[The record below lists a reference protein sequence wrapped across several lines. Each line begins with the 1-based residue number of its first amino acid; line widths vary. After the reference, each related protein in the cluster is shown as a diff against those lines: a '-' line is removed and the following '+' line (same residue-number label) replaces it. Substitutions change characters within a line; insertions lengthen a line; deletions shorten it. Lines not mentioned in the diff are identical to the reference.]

1 VLSPEPSRTQ
11 GFCRR
16 GRRPRFSDIG
26 ADCWRRILERGRSIA
41 SENLDEESRRARR
54 AGELEAE
61 AADLKLRL
69 GENLARER
77 RIVDR
82 LLGTEA
88 ALAEMKRGDLELRAR
103 LDRYSQ
109 FHRDL
114 ERSLVW
120 RAIQFLRRL
129 VGRSW

>member
-1 VLSPEPSRTQ
+1 VPSLTW
-11 GFCRR
+11 GFCRRVR
-16 GRRPRFSDIG
+16 GRRPRFG
-26 ADCWRRILERGRSIA
+26 YTAADHWRRILERGHSIV

-54 AGELEAE
+54 FGELEAE
-61 AADLKLRL
+61 AAELRLRL

-103 LDRYSQ
+103 LDRYSR

-114 ERSLVW
+114 ERSFVW

-129 VGRSW
+129 VGRAW

>member
-1 VLSPEPSRTQ
+1 M
-11 GFCRR
+11 
-16 GRRPRFSDIG
+16 
-26 ADCWRRILERGRSIA
+26 
-41 SENLDEESRRARR
+41 SENLDEESRRVRR
-54 AGELEAE
+54 SGELEAE
-61 AADLKLRL
+61 ASDLQLRL
-69 GENLARER
+69 EENLARER

-88 ALAEMKRGDLELRAR
+88 ALAEMKRAELELRAR

-114 ERSLVW
+114 ERSFVW